1 MGEGPDSVVGA
12 SSRSAPRSS
21 RGTTLWSRRS
31 ILTGLAAATTMACT
45 GQRGPGST
53 TTTIPRVAA
62 GPATALPPLADWRV
76 TRWAADPWS
85 RGAYSYLAPG
95 TSPVTRRSLAHPV
108 DDRLFFAGEATDPD
122 HPGTVH
128 GALASGQRAAGE
140 VVASRR
146 SGPTVVVGAGV
157 AGLGAAQALTAV
169 GHDVVVVEA
178 RDRVG
183 GRVWSVDVGD
193 AVIDL
198 GGSWLHGLRDNPVA
212 DLATSLGIDLVPTDY
227 DNALLFDADGSP
239 LPWPRLDHLYDLV
252 ADLLGSSRSS
262 GSMAAAVAE
271 VRSGVTGDD
280 RRYLE
285 YVLASEVDHWFAAGP
300 EALAFTGVHEGSWS
314 RGGDAVPATS
324 YRPIVDHLADGL
336 DIRMGHPVSVV
347 RSEADGVRV
356 VTDGGEFVGATV
368 VVTVPLGV
376 LQAGTIRF
384 EPELPRAKV
393 AAIDSLGMG
402 VMDKVV
408 LRFEE
413 AFWDPD
419 VDLVAYTADR
429 SGYFVEW
436 YNAVP
441 WTGRPILVGFNAG
454 RPAAEIESWSDDE
467 TLDAALDVLRRI
479 RW

>member
-12 SSRSAPRSS
+12 SSRPAPRSS

-31 ILTGLAAATTMACT
+31 ILTGLAAATMACT

-53 TTTIPRVAA
+53 TTTIPRV
-62 GPATALPPLADWRV
+62 
-76 TRWAADPWS
+76 
-85 RGAYSYLAPG
+85 
-95 TSPVTRRSLAHPV
+95 
-108 DDRLFFAGEATDPD
+108 
-122 HPGTVH
+122 
-128 GALASGQRAAGE
+128 
-140 VVASRR
+140 
-146 SGPTVVVGAGV
+146 
-157 AGLGAAQALTAV
+157 
-169 GHDVVVVEA
+169 
-178 RDRVG
+178 
-183 GRVWSVDVGD
+183 
-193 AVIDL
+193 
-198 GGSWLHGLRDNPVA
+198 
-212 DLATSLGIDLVPTDY
+212 
-227 DNALLFDADGSP
+227 
-239 LPWPRLDHLYDLV
+239 
-252 ADLLGSSRSS
+252 
-262 GSMAAAVAE
+262 
-271 VRSGVTGDD
+271 
-280 RRYLE
+280 
-285 YVLASEVDHWFAAGP
+285 AAGP

-356 VTDGGEFVGATV
+356 VTDGGEIVGATV

-408 LRFEE
+408 LRFDE